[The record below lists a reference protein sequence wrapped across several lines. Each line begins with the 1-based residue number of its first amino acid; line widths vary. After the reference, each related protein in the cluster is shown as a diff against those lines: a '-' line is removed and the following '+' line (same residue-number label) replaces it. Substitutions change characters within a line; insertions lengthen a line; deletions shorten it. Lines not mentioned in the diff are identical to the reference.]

1 VGVSAVAQAAYGAA
15 AQPLPADA
23 TGQLYERHHRRIFGF
38 CLGLLGSREDAED
51 AVQTTFINAQR
62 GLHRGVVPEFELAW
76 LFTIARNVC
85 YTSRESSSRRR
96 RLETVSDLDALQDSL
111 AMPERDA
118 SVSIGELAHA
128 LEAIPERQRR
138 ALLLREFQGLSY
150 GEIAAELGISV
161 AAVETLIFRARRSVT
176 EQLQKT
182 SKSFGGFTSLLTV
195 FRWFF
200 KGGAAPLKLAAA
212 TATVATTAT
221 FALVPLTREHAPARA
236 PVTPAPAVEK
246 TTAIQHAKATGVA
259 RRPVQP
265 AVSPASGRAPAIA
278 GDVPASGQ
286 PAAPARAPAAASN
299 AGANSAAG
307 PTDSG
312 QKTPSP
318 PIVTLPSIALPPVT
332 IPPVSITVPEINLPA
347 VTVPAITVPAIT
359 LPQVDLPQVEL
370 PKLP

>member
-23 TGQLYERHHRRIFGF
+23 TGQLYERHHRRILGF
-38 CLGLLGSREDAED
+38 CLSLLGSREDAED

-111 AMPERDA
+111 ATPERDT
-118 SVSIGELAHA
+118 SVSIGELGHA

-150 GEIAAELGISV
+150 GEISVELGISV

-176 EQLQKT
+176 EQLQQT
-182 SKSFGGFTSLLTV
+182 SKSFGGLTSVLTV

-200 KGGAAPLKLAAA
+200 KGGAAPFKLAVA

-221 FALVPLTREHAPARA
+221 LALVPLTREHAPARA
-236 PVTPAPAVEK
+236 PVTPAPAVDK
-246 TTAIQHAKATGVA
+246 TAAVQHAKTTGFA
-259 RRPVQP
+259 RRPLQP
-265 AVSPASGRAPAIA
+265 AVSATSGSAPVIV
-278 GDVPASGQ
+278 GDVPMSGQ
-286 PAAPARAPAAASN
+286 PAAPARAPAPAS
-299 AGANSAAG
+299 SAAAKSAAA
-307 PTDSG
+307 PIDSG
-312 QKTPSP
+312 QNTPTRP
-318 PIVTLPSIALPPVT
+318 VVTLPSIALPPVTIPPVT

-347 VTVPAITVPAIT
+347 VTVPAITVPQI
-359 LPQVDLPQVEL
+359 DL